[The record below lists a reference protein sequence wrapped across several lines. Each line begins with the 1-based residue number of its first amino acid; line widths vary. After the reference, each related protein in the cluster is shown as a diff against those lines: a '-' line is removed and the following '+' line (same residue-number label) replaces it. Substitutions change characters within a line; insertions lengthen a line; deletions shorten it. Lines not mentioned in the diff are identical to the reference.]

1 MIPSNLANVSVS
13 MKGVLLR
20 FVGCGGVVRGLCHG
34 AYMCVCLR
42 SLWDSPR
49 SRVLRSG
56 LASEALRVVL
66 RGFVVLPLLTQG
78 QLYAV
83 YLFFTT
89 LHRRRWVSLTYHE
102 ARRSGG
108 PRPPCHRRG
117 IPPLHE
123 PCFQIRKAEGG
134 DPPLHDPVSKFGK
147 PRVGKKIPQLA
158 EPHGGKKTPTVGRT
172 PPARTRFQIRKAE
185 GGKQNEGQWV
195 GGNEGQWVGGSGKPR
210 VGKKPPQL
218 AEPHGGKKTPTVGR
232 TPPARTRF
240 QIRKAE
246 GGKKNEGQ
254 WVGGTRRVGVRPA

>member
-108 PRPPCHRRG
+108 PRPPCHRRTKRTFERHREMHARLQ
-117 IPPLHE
+117 IMKSNSQH
-123 PCFQIRKAEGG
+123 CFQIR
-134 DPPLHDPVSKFGK
+134 
-147 PRVGKKIPQLA
+147 
-158 EPHGGKKTPTVGRT
+158 
-172 PPARTRFQIRKAE
+172 
-185 GGKQNEGQWV
+185 
-195 GGNEGQWVGGSGKPR
+195 
-210 VGKKPPQL
+210 
-218 AEPHGGKKTPTVGR
+218 
-232 TPPARTRF
+232 
-240 QIRKAE
+240 
-246 GGKKNEGQ
+246 
-254 WVGGTRRVGVRPA
+254 

>member
-1 MIPSNLANVSVS
+1 MTLQQFSLIWDGRYDSLEP
-13 MKGVLLR
+13 GQRLR
-20 FVGCGGVVRGLCHG
+20 IDERSTASFRGLRWSSSGIVRGLCHG

-108 PRPPCHRRG
+108 PRPPCHRR
-117 IPPLHE
+117 
-123 PCFQIRKAEGG
+123 
-134 DPPLHDPVSKFGK
+134 
-147 PRVGKKIPQLA
+147 
-158 EPHGGKKTPTVGRT
+158 
-172 PPARTRFQIRKAE
+172 
-185 GGKQNEGQWV
+185 V
-195 GGNEGQWVGGSGKPR
+195 GG
-210 VGKKPPQL
+210 
-218 AEPHGGKKTPTVGR
+218 
-232 TPPARTRF
+232 
-240 QIRKAE
+240 IRSL
-246 GGKKNEGQ
+246 
-254 WVGGTRRVGVRPA
+254 RR

>member
-108 PRPPCHRRG
+108 PRPPCHRRY
-117 IPPLHE
+117 
-123 PCFQIRKAEGG
+123 KARRCA
-134 DPPLHDPVSKFGK
+134 S
-147 PRVGKKIPQLA
+147 RVGELVGASPKTRSKTSGIRFPPFGRWRGRSSLEQKGGLA
-158 EPHGGKKTPTVGRT
+158 NERERVNEQKGA
-172 PPARTRFQIRKAE
+172 PPKLNSCGCSLLLCVSF
-185 GGKQNEGQWV
+185 
-195 GGNEGQWVGGSGKPR
+195 
-210 VGKKPPQL
+210 
-218 AEPHGGKKTPTVGR
+218 HC
-232 TPPARTRF
+232 
-240 QIRKAE
+240 
-246 GGKKNEGQ
+246 
-254 WVGGTRRVGVRPA
+254 